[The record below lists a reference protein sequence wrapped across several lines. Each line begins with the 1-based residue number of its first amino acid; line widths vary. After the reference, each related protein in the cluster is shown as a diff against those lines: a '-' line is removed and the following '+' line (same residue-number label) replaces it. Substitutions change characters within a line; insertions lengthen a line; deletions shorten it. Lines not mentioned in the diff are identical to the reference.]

1 MLFAE
6 FFTWWYSRGFIELF
20 MRLRRSIV
28 GIWSKLSVT
37 ILLKTL
43 FEPWRRI
50 VSESGG
56 SIRDKSRALVDNAV
70 SRMVGFVIRISVIIA
85 ALVVIILICLVGA
98 LLLVLWPAAPL
109 LVPLTLILGL
119 AR

>member
-20 MRLRRSIV
+20 LRIRRSIV

-56 SIRDKSRALVDNAV
+56 SIRDKSRALIDNAV

-85 ALVVIILICLVGA
+85 AIIITAVIAVGGLVVLVI
-98 LLLVLWPAAPL
+98 WPVAPV
-109 LVPLTLILGL
+109 LVPLTLFLGL